1 MELSLFVRFYT
12 NGREKQN
19 MWIDQEGKNGIRYEV
34 NIIEDIKISF
44 QDYIDKFLAETDQYV
59 TK

>member
-34 NIIEDIKISF
+34 NNIEDIIATLF
-44 QDYIDKFLAETDQYV
+44 
-59 TK
+59 

>member
-1 MELSLFVRFYT
+1 
-12 NGREKQN
+12 

-34 NIIEDIKISF
+34 NNIEDIKISF
-44 QDYIDKFLAETDQYV
+44 QDYIDKFLAENDQYV

>member
-34 NIIEDIKISF
+34 NNIEDIKISF
-44 QDYIDKFLAETDQYV
+44 QDYIDKFLAENDQYV